1 MATKKI
7 WKITPELQFQWLVL
21 AKKLA
26 KEYPSNNHGYR
37 NAENHRTV
45 YAIIAKMYSVHPR
58 TVYRHL
64 SPGTLAGGEREKRYD
79 LRYHHLIR
87 HLDTVLPALY
97 NGNSDLSLE
106 EMSGRIQSHVG
117 IKMQEGTLEKLLVRY
132 GGEPRGSPVLR
143 TELGTYRL
151 NPSYYS
157 SRTAPAYQETAV

>member
-7 WKITPELQFQWLVL
+7 WKITPELQLQWLVL

-87 HLDTVLPALY
+87 HLDTLLPQLY
-97 NGNSDLSLE
+97 NGNTELSLA
-106 EMSGRIQSHVG
+106 EMSERIESQVG
-117 IKMQEGTLEKLLVRY
+117 IKMQVGTLEKRLASYNGDRA
-132 GGEPRGSPVLR
+132 PPVLR
-143 TELGTYRL
+143 TESGTYKL
-151 NPSYYS
+151 NPSYS
-157 SRTAPAYQETAV
+157 PGNLRAPASTER